1 MIIIKNQGRIRSH
14 FPRKWFGCSCAHAK
28 LTFAVKPVDLRFI
41 FIMMAS
47 TSHEE
52 DSPVPPIVTHHFG
65 RLGLRPTT
73 RTTSRTS
80 TWRKTSSP
88 GGRPG
93 PDNQGQAQRGEEK
106 GPGARRGRRRRRGGS
121 RRGGGGGGPR
131 PENLG
136 ESEAELGSA
145 GIAWYPILEDGLAEA
160 KLSNKPIFFMA
171 VASQCGGIS
180 GVF

>member
-1 MIIIKNQGRIRSH
+1 MKKILPFLLSSLITLGGSVSAQQQEQPPGP
-14 FPRKWFGCSCAHAK
+14 PRGE
-28 LTFAVKPVDLRFI
+28 R
-41 FIMMAS
+41 
-47 TSHEE
+47 
-52 DSPVPPIVTHHFG
+52 PP
-65 RLGLRPTT
+65 R
-73 RTTSRTS
+73 
-80 TWRKTSSP
+80 P

-106 GPGARRGRRRRRGGS
+106 GPGARRGGGRRGGS
-121 RRGGGGGGPR
+121 RRGGGGGGGGPR

>member
-1 MIIIKNQGRIRSH
+1 MKKILPFLLSSLITLGGSVSAQQQEQPPGP
-14 FPRKWFGCSCAHAK
+14 PRGE
-28 LTFAVKPVDLRFI
+28 R
-41 FIMMAS
+41 
-47 TSHEE
+47 
-52 DSPVPPIVTHHFG
+52 PP
-65 RLGLRPTT
+65 R
-73 RTTSRTS
+73 
-80 TWRKTSSP
+80 P

-106 GPGARRGRRRRRGGS
+106 GPGARRGGGRR
-121 RRGGGGGGPR
+121 GPR

>member
-1 MIIIKNQGRIRSH
+1 MKKILPFLLSSLITLGGSVSAQQQEQPPGP
-14 FPRKWFGCSCAHAK
+14 PRGE
-28 LTFAVKPVDLRFI
+28 R
-41 FIMMAS
+41 
-47 TSHEE
+47 
-52 DSPVPPIVTHHFG
+52 PP
-65 RLGLRPTT
+65 R
-73 RTTSRTS
+73 
-80 TWRKTSSP
+80 P

-106 GPGARRGRRRRRGGS
+106 GPGARRG
-121 RRGGGGGGPR
+121 GGGGGGPR

>member
-1 MIIIKNQGRIRSH
+1 MKKILPFLLSSLITLGGSVSAQQQEQPPGP
-14 FPRKWFGCSCAHAK
+14 PRGE
-28 LTFAVKPVDLRFI
+28 R
-41 FIMMAS
+41 
-47 TSHEE
+47 
-52 DSPVPPIVTHHFG
+52 PP
-65 RLGLRPTT
+65 R
-73 RTTSRTS
+73 
-80 TWRKTSSP
+80 P

-106 GPGARRGRRRRRGGS
+106 GPGARRGGGRR
-121 RRGGGGGGPR
+121 GGGGGPR